1 MLGFG
6 HFMGGWGWGWG
17 WGWPMAVSSLI
28 FWVLVAVAI
37 VALIRYLTRTGHQG
51 AGPRPPYQWQQA
63 PAGYHPPGPPSPEQ
77 ILAER
82 FARGEIDE
90 QEFRARLGTLRSQA
104 SNQGPPPEQPPPP
117 QSPSGA

>member
-6 HFMGGWGWGWG
+6 HFVGGGWG
-17 WGWPMAVSSLI
+17 WGWPMAVSSVF

-37 VALIRYLTRTGHQG
+37 VALIRYLSRSGHQG
-51 AGPRPPYQWQQA
+51 GGPRPPYQWQQ
-63 PAGYHPPGPPSPEQ
+63 PPGGYHPGPPSPEQ

-90 QEFRARLGTLRSQA
+90 QEFGNRMDTLRRQA
-104 SNQGPPPEQPPPP
+104 PGQAPGQGPPPAPQPPAA
-117 QSPSGA
+117 GA

>member
-6 HFMGGWGWGWG
+6 HFMGGWGWGW
-17 WGWPMAVSSLI
+17 PMLVSSVI

-37 VALIRYLTRTGHQG
+37 VALVRYLSRSGHQG
-51 AGPRPPYQWQQA
+51 VGPRPPYQWQQA
-63 PAGYHPPGPPSPEQ
+63 PGGYHPPGPPPPEQ

-90 QEFRARLGTLRSQA
+90 QEFGNRMDTLRRQA
-104 SNQGPPPEQPPPP
+104 PGQGPPPAP
-117 QSPSGA
+117 QSPAAGA